1 MSDYIVLVVVSIGIS
16 VCLSGAIIGVIK
28 GDSDATIEYLMTNIK
43 SLWERIRALGDE
55 IDILR
60 ARIID
65 LENRMTVLETKVNEI
80 TKETE
85 KLDDGK

>member
-1 MSDYIVLVVVSIGIS
+1 MSVSDYIVIVVFSVGIS
-16 VCLSGAIIGVIK
+16 ACIFGVIEGILK
-28 GDSDATIEYLMTNIK
+28 GDNDATIEYLMTNIK

-60 ARIID
+60 AR
-65 LENRMTVLETKVNEI
+65 MTDLETKL
-80 TKETE
+80 KEME

>member
-1 MSDYIVLVVVSIGIS
+1 MSDYIVLVVTS
-16 VCLSGAIIGVIK
+16 VGLSACIFGAIIGIIK

-65 LENRMTVLETKVNEI
+65 LETRMTVLETKL
-80 TKETE
+80 KETE

>member
-1 MSDYIVLVVVSIGIS
+1 MSDYIVLVVVSVGIS
-16 VCLSGAIIGVIK
+16 ACIFGAIEGILK
-28 GDSDATIEYLMTNIK
+28 GDNDATIAYLMTNIK

-65 LENRMTVLETKVNEI
+65 LETRMTVLETKL
-80 TKETE
+80 KEME